1 MTYKM
6 KGWSPFTQKEE
17 TFKEKARRVRMI
29 RPPIGE
35 HFEGE
40 SEGTT
45 STHLMSDDDNL
56 TAWPGITNKKPPY
69 AGYVKQSQEE
79 AKAAGEIFKFN
90 TKKEMTDFARKGN
103 WKLQLASDLHKDI
116 KNK

>member
-69 AGYVKQSQEE
+69 AGYKKQDFNQAIKAGETFEFDTQEE
-79 AKAAGEIFKFN
+79 ADA
-90 TKKEMTDFARKGN
+90 FAKGS
-103 WKLQLASDLHKDI
+103 WKLKLASDLHKDI